1 MNISLC
7 NFRTLYLSLL
17 LHFLG
22 AAIVFAQMPEAEVRK
37 RLDFIYSGQA
47 ERVRIELP
55 SLEKQYSNDAGV
67 KYLDA
72 ILTTDGAA
80 AVKKFQAIVDQL
92 PQSEWADAALYKVYQ
107 YYYSVGLY
115 KTADQKFEQLKQQYP
130 NSLYVAGAVKDQ
142 KPVTVQQTPAAEI
155 KQPDTARQTPTA
167 EIKQPDTA
175 GQKPAEQPA
184 GIEPANQATPDSTA
198 AVTAARTFAVQT
210 GAYATKRKA
219 QKQVDFFSTIN
230 KNALITTKVSGDK
243 TLYVVSIE
251 GFSNEQDA
259 RDFITELKLRYAIE
273 SIIVAR

>member
-1 MNISLC
+1 MNLSLS

-55 SLEKQYSNDAGV
+55 SLEKQYPNDAGV
-67 KYLDA
+67 EYLDA

-142 KPVTVQQTPAAEI
+142 KPVAVQQVPA
-155 KQPDTARQTPTA
+155 A

-184 GIEPANQATPDSTA
+184 SIEPVKQATA

-210 GAYATKRKA
+210 GAYAAKRKA
-219 QKQVDFFSTIN
+219 QKQE
-230 KNALITTKVSGDK
+230 
-243 TLYVVSIE
+243 E
-251 GFSNEQDA
+251 GA
-259 RDFITELKLRYAIE
+259 KAG
-273 SIIVAR
+273 

>member
-1 MNISLC
+1 MNLSLKK
-7 NFRTLYLSLL
+7 FRMLVPALL

-55 SLEKQYSNDAGV
+55 SLEKQYPNDAGV
-67 KYLDA
+67 GYLDA

-80 AVKKFQAIVDQL
+80 AVKKFQTIVDQS
-92 PQSEWADAALYKVYQ
+92 PQSQWADAALYKVYQ

-130 NSLYVAGAVKDQ
+130 NSLYAVGTVKEQ
-142 KPVTVQQTPAAEI
+142 KPVIVQQQQPAEI
-155 KQPDTARQTPTA
+155 KQPDTVAQKQA
-167 EIKQPDTA
+167 EP
-175 GQKPAEQPA
+175 PASV
-184 GIEPANQATPDSTA
+184 EPAKQAAPDSTT
-198 AVTAARTFAVQT
+198 AVTVARTFAVQA
-210 GAYATKRKA
+210 GAYSTKRKA
-219 QKQVDFFSTIN
+219 QKQVRFFSTIN
-230 KNALITTKVSGDK
+230 RDAVITEKASGDK

-251 GFSNEQDA
+251 GFSSEQDA
-259 RDFITELKLRYAIE
+259 RDFIAELKLKYNIE

>member
-155 KQPDTARQTPTA
+155 KQPDTA
-167 EIKQPDTA
+167 
-175 GQKPAEQPA
+175 GQNPAEQPA
-184 GIEPANQATPDSTA
+184 SIEPAKQATPDSTA

-230 KNALITTKVSGDK
+230 KNALITTKVNGDK

>member
-1 MNISLC
+1 MNLSRK
-7 NFRTLYLSLL
+7 NFRVLYLSLL
-17 LHFLG
+17 LYFLG
-22 AAIVFAQMPEAEVRK
+22 AAIVFAQMPGAEVRK

-55 SLEKQYSNDAGV
+55 SLEKQYPNDGGV
-67 KYLDA
+67 EYLDA

-80 AVKKFQAIVDQL
+80 AVKKFQAIVDQF
-92 PQSEWADAALYKVYQ
+92 PQNEWADAALYKVYQ

-142 KPVTVQQTPAAEI
+142 KPVVVQQAPA
-155 KQPDTARQTPTA
+155 A

-175 GQKPAEQPA
+175 GQKQAEPPAS
-184 GIEPANQATPDSTA
+184 IEPAKTATVDSTA
-198 AVTAARTFAVQT
+198 VVTPARTFAVQA
-210 GAYATKRKA
+210 GAYSTERKA

-230 KNALITTKVSGDK
+230 RNAMITAKVSAGK
-243 TLYVVSIE
+243 TLYVVSVE

-259 RDFITELKLRYAIE
+259 RDFITELKLKYNIE